1 MLGQRCNGD
10 CSDCGSIVDWVA
22 DRPHLAAVLMDPL
35 TWLGG
40 PADPFLILLLA
51 LAIDAAVGDPDWLY
65 RALPHPVALVGKTI
79 EVGERWLNA
88 PRASDAP
95 RFLAGLLLTLFVIA
109 LAAAVGWLIGLLL
122 GHVFGGWLI
131 EAVLASIL
139 LAGRGL
145 YDHVQAVA
153 RGLSQ
158 GLGAG
163 RAAVARIVGRDPES
177 LDAAGVRRAAV
188 DSLAEN
194 FSDGLVAPAFW
205 YALFGLTG
213 YGLAGLCAY
222 KAINT
227 LDSMI
232 GHRDERYRAFGK
244 AAARLDDAAN
254 WLPARLA
261 GSLVVVGAA
270 LLPGASAGRAWTA
283 MLHDAPKHRSPNAGW
298 QEAAFAGALDL
309 ALAGPRRYGE
319 ILVEDAWMGDGRH
332 ELTEDDLIAALR
344 LYLAAWG
351 TLSLLAAAI
360 WALPLG

>member
-1 MLGQRCNGD
+1 MLIDQLSG
-10 CSDCGSIVDWVA
+10 
-22 DRPHLAAVLMDPL
+22 
-35 TWLGG
+35 LGAL
-40 PADPFLILLLA
+40 ADPFLILLLA

-65 RALPHPVALVGKTI
+65 RALPHPVALVGKLI
-79 EVGERWLNA
+79 EVGEKRLNA
-88 PRASDAP
+88 PGTSDGL
-95 RFLAGLLLTLFVIA
+95 RFVAGLLLTLVVIA
-109 LAAAVGWLIGLLL
+109 LAAAVGWLIGTLLSHIL
-122 GHVFGGWLI
+122 GGWLL
-131 EAVLASIL
+131 EAALASAL

-145 YDHVQAVA
+145 YDHVRAVG

-163 RAAVARIVGRDPES
+163 RAAVARIVGRDPDS

-188 DSLAEN
+188 ESLAEN
-194 FSDGLVAPAFW
+194 FSDGLVAPVFW
-205 YALFGLTG
+205 YAVFGLTG

-232 GHRDERYRAFGK
+232 GHQDARHQAFGK

-254 WLPARLA
+254 WLPARFA
-261 GSLVVVGAA
+261 GALVVAA
-270 LLPGASAGRAWTA
+270 AAILPGASARRAWTA
-283 MLHDAPKHRSPNAGW
+283 MLRDAPQHRSPNAGW

-319 ILVEDAWMGDGRH
+319 TLVEDAWMGDGRH
-332 ELTEDDLIAALR
+332 ELAAEDLKAALR

-351 TLSLLAAAI
+351 MLALLVGLL
-360 WALPLG
+360 WTTTFG